1 MRCPALL
8 SLLLLPLL
16 TACSV
21 ASAPP
26 ELAVT
31 ALDFTP
37 APGMSR
43 IYVYRP
49 SRFFG
54 TAALITIAVDSLIV
68 GKVSSGTFLMLDV
81 EPGRHRVSS
90 PTVENESAVVV
101 ETVADSVYV
110 LKVWPK
116 MGFVAAQAGM
126 EPMSVTEGA
135 AAVREARM
143 AVTTWPGTPMV
154 DDGVRAEPVSG
165 QGMP

>member
-1 MRCPALL
+1 MRCPALF
-8 SLLLLPLL
+8 LLPLL
-16 TACSV
+16 AACSV

-31 ALDFTP
+31 ALNFTP
-37 APGMSR
+37 APGMAR

-49 SRFFG
+49 SRLFG
-54 TAALITIAVDSLIV
+54 TAALIPIAVDSQIV
-68 GKVSSGTFLMLDV
+68 GKVSSGTFLMLEV

-90 PTVENESAVVV
+90 PTLENESAVVL
-101 ETVADSVYV
+101 ETTGDSVYV
-110 LKVWPK
+110 VKVWPK

-126 EPMSVTEGA
+126 EPMSLSEGVT
-135 AAVREARM
+135 AVRDARM

-154 DDGVRAEPVSG
+154 DDGVRAEAASG